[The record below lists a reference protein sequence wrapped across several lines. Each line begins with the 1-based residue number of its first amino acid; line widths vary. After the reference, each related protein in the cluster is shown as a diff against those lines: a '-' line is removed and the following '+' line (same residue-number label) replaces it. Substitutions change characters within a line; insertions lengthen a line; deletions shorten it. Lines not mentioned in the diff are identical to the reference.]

1 MAAAGFANTLCS
13 NADQLSLKQV
23 ARWLRFWSAEG
34 EGESDFRLRETYA
47 CLLDHLARGLVVHL
61 GSAVRKIRI
70 EASGGVSLEV
80 IDTEVAQPGQQPDA
94 VLAPG
99 SGKGGGSSAADNS
112 GRAGGAL
119 RTLRARTVV
128 VTASPHVLRT
138 ELLAFQPPLP
148 AAKRDALWQV
158 HMHRAVKVLLK
169 FSSKPWPQRLAGMI
183 VADQDL
189 PLPEVCFQDV
199 DASLDNQTVRHDDCD
214 ADTGAEQGA
223 EQGAVCFAVGF
234 ATAGYANRLLAL
246 GDEQQILAR

>member
-34 EGESDFRLRETYA
+34 EGESDFRLRATYA
-47 CLLDHLARGLVVHL
+47 CLLDHLARGLVVRL
-61 GSAVRKIRI
+61 GSAVRKIRV

-80 IDTEVAQPGQQPDA
+80 TDTEVAQLGQQPAA
-94 VLAPG
+94 VPAPV
-99 SGKGGGSSAADNS
+99 SGKSGGSPAAGNLA
-112 GRAGGAL
+112 GAGGAM
-119 RTLRARTVV
+119 RPLRARTVV

-158 HMHRAVKVLLK
+158 HMHHAVKVLLK

-199 DASLDNQTVRHDDCD
+199 GASLDNQTERHDHCH
-214 ADTGAEQGA
+214 ASTGADPGA

-234 ATAGYANRLLAL
+234 ATAGYADRLLAL
-246 GDEQQILAR
+246 GGEQQILAR